1 MTFQINAISF
11 PEPSFALTVQR
22 NGKTKTNEGS
32 GNEIDINESFKNL
45 KKPAH
50 TLYSTGLKEERIFF
64 KSFFFSPK
72 LCANDLSKSLT
83 NKIWA
88 DKRSYAI

>member
-1 MTFQINAISF
+1 MLHIITFLEIDHDFSDKCNLVPWAF
-11 PEPSFALTVQR
+11 VCPYGPAER
-22 NGKTKTNEGS
+22 ENKTNEGS

-64 KSFFFSPK
+64 KSFFFVQNSVQMT
-72 LCANDLSKSLT
+72 CRSL
-83 NKIWA
+83 
-88 DKRSYAI
+88 